1 MLSLVKGMLFLAA
14 AFLLLSCQNTGSKN
28 EAARTTDTLS
38 SRSPAATPDPE
49 NERKFQEIMRATHP
63 DREMIDEADKL
74 FTLLVE
80 INNKIA
86 AFSKALDVQIDV
98 KEKNPKT
105 IIQEPVTSPA
115 YRTLL
120 KMWQLRDRY
129 ENEIAWFYSR
139 LVQMRLDPSSS
150 DEEKEKART
159 VMQNTQSY
167 LKHTQDLQAQE
178 FQPLIKKLE
187 EARKEVVANVRAEK
201 TAFRSQESIQQLDQ
215 TPTTQAPTAPAKA
228 PESDKARKARFLKEI
243 EADLKKLREP
253 VANLREPSA
262 QNLTCVNGKALCA
275 TTNNSNGN
283 IVGAVFPKGV
293 WAFTYDDGPDAKSTA
308 ALLDLLDKHEDPVN
322 KKPKVTFF
330 WLASR
335 AMRLDDIVKRAQESG
350 HSLQNHSYTHKNLAE
365 AGPRQMAHEI
375 QGSNQDL
382 TNAYKNAGSNEEI
395 QYFRCPYGAC
405 YAPPIPEAR
414 QMIADQGQIHAY
426 WRIDSLDWKLLNGRQ
441 IADLVIKQMRLLDHG
456 VLLMHDVH
464 PTTVEAT
471 RLVLE
476 WLKKQN
482 AGPGPHYKMVT
493 IPEAVDM
500 VNEGK

>member
-215 TPTTQAPTAPAKA
+215 TPTTQAPTA
-228 PESDKARKARFLKEI
+228 
-243 EADLKKLREP
+243 
-253 VANLREPSA
+253 
-262 QNLTCVNGKALCA
+262 
-275 TTNNSNGN
+275 
-283 IVGAVFPKGV
+283 
-293 WAFTYDDGPDAKSTA
+293 
-308 ALLDLLDKHEDPVN
+308 
-322 KKPKVTFF
+322 
-330 WLASR
+330 
-335 AMRLDDIVKRAQESG
+335 
-350 HSLQNHSYTHKNLAE
+350 
-365 AGPRQMAHEI
+365 
-375 QGSNQDL
+375 
-382 TNAYKNAGSNEEI
+382 
-395 QYFRCPYGAC
+395 
-405 YAPPIPEAR
+405 
-414 QMIADQGQIHAY
+414 
-426 WRIDSLDWKLLNGRQ
+426 
-441 IADLVIKQMRLLDHG
+441 
-456 VLLMHDVH
+456 
-464 PTTVEAT
+464 
-471 RLVLE
+471 
-476 WLKKQN
+476 
-482 AGPGPHYKMVT
+482 
-493 IPEAVDM
+493 
-500 VNEGK
+500 